1 MKQFALGLCEQ
12 EGHQKISLCSG
23 SSLVER
29 NFILSAQ
36 DSLEM
41 DCEDLSHFIYK
52 WKS

>member
-12 EGHQKISLCSG
+12 GGHQKTSLCSG
-23 SSLVER
+23 SSLGEL

-41 DCEDLSHFIYK
+41 DCEYLSHFVYK